1 MKTENLVG
9 STPSVGEDSV
19 RCVEVRNKRLI
30 FAATIGNA
38 LELFDFTVYSFFA
51 VVIGKVFFPA
61 DGEYGPLLLS
71 FATFG
76 VGFLTRPLGGIVL
89 GAYADRAGRK
99 AAMTLTI
106 LLMATGT
113 AIIGLTPSYAQ
124 IGVAAP
130 LLVVFG
136 RLIQGFSAGGEVGAT
151 MAFLMESATA
161 GRRGYFISWQMTGQ
175 GAAPLIGALVGVVLT
190 WSLPQGALE
199 AWGWRVPFLL
209 GLLIGPVGF
218 YIRRH
223 LDETHHWTP
232 TMPGA
237 ESKQRFDWCRIALGT
252 LIMTGGTSTMYTMVY
267 YLPSYLTKVGH
278 LPPTTAL
285 TSGCVAGVALMLLSP
300 IGGRLADR
308 LDRRKPIAVATSAIS
323 LLVVVPLFA
332 LVVRYPGLST
342 IVPIVGILIGLMAL
356 ASASGSL
363 LLIEGFPASVRV
375 RSLAFIYGLGVSL
388 FGGFSPLIVT
398 WAVKVSGNPYAPG
411 IYVAT
416 CSLLSFIALLAF
428 VEKKTD

>member
-1 MKTENLVG
+1 M
-9 STPSVGEDSV
+9 
-19 RCVEVRNKRLI
+19 RYRRLI

-51 VVIGKVFFPA
+51 AVIGKVFFPVG
-61 DGEYGPLLLS
+61 GEYGPLLLS

-106 LLMATGT
+106 LLMAIGT

-124 IGVAAP
+124 LGIAAP

-161 GRRGYFISWQMTGQ
+161 DRRGYFISWQMTGQ

-190 WSLPQGALE
+190 YSLSQEALE
-199 AWGWRVPFLL
+199 GWGWRVPFLL

-218 YIRRH
+218 FIRRH

-232 TMPGA
+232 TIRGA
-237 ESKQRFDWCRIALGT
+237 ETKQRFDWCRIALGT
-252 LIMTGGTSTMYTMVY
+252 LIMIGGTSTMYIMVY
-267 YLPSYLTKVGH
+267 YLPSYLTKIGN

-285 TSGCVAGVALMLLSP
+285 TSGCMAGVALMLLSP

-308 LDRRKPIAVATSAIS
+308 LVRRKPIALATSGIS
-323 LLVVVPLFA
+323 LLVVLPLFA
-332 LVVRYPGLST
+332 LVVRNPGLGT
-342 IVPIVGILIGLMAL
+342 VIPTVGILIGLMAL

-363 LLIEGFPASVRV
+363 LLIEGFPAAVRV
-375 RSLAFIYGLGVSL
+375 RSLGVIYSIGVSL
-388 FGGFSPLIVT
+388 CGGFSPFIVT

-416 CSLLSFIALLAF
+416 CSLLSFISLVVF
-428 VEKKTD
+428 VEKKMD